1 MKMAKAKTS
10 IFTEAKVVAAPVEKE
25 KKDKNEK
32 REVNLGESLDIVAA
46 ISALTDTL
54 ESIKKTLDS
63 QLKDQMTAEFVEEA
77 IKTQRKP
84 ESFRGVGSVSSVSCE
99 IRKRSSRSVLKPE
112 EVVILNRLGI
122 KTEKK
127 VTKEAI
133 QEHYFFNSK
142 AFDDPKLVQEIS
154 DRLDGL
160 TTADGE
166 GLMMKQEGR
175 AAVESDVVD
184 ADVLNEAAKSI
195 TDVTDL
201 TTVYKIVATNALGK
215 FKLADPSLEN
225 VFSILRDAL
234 VI

>member
-1 MKMAKAKTS
+1 MAVVKKD
-10 IFTEAKVVAAPVEKE
+10 IFAAAKVVAAPVEKE
-25 KKDKNEK
+25 KKAKDEK
-32 REVNLGESLDIVAA
+32 REVELGDSLDTVAA

-54 ESIKKTLDS
+54 ESIKKTMDA
-63 QLKDQMTAEFVEEA
+63 QLKDRMTVEFVEEA
-77 IKTQRKP
+77 IKTGRKP
-84 ESFRGVGSVSSVSCE
+84 ESFRGVGIESSASCE

-122 KTEKK
+122 KIEKK

-133 QEHYFFNSK
+133 EAHYFFNPK

-154 DRLDGL
+154 DRLGDL
-160 TTADGE
+160 TTSDGE
-166 GLMMKQEGR
+166 GLIMKQEGR

-184 ADVLNEAAKSI
+184 TDVLNEAAKSI

-201 TTVYKIVATNALGK
+201 TTVYKIVSTNALGK
-215 FKLADPSLEN
+215 FKLDDPSLQN
-225 VFSILRDAL
+225 VFSILRAAL

>member
-1 MKMAKAKTS
+1 MAKTKS

-25 KKDKNEK
+25 KKAKDEK
-32 REVNLGESLDIVAA
+32 REVNLGESLDTVAA

-54 ESIKKTLDS
+54 ESIKKTMDA
-63 QLKDQMTAEFVEEA
+63 QLKDLMTAEFVEEA

-84 ESFRGVGSVSSVSCE
+84 ESFRGVGAHSSASCE

-122 KTEKK
+122 KIDKK

-133 QEHYFFNSK
+133 EEHYFFNPK
-142 AFDDPKLVQEIS
+142 AFNDPKLVQEIS

-175 AAVESDVVD
+175 EAVESDVVD
-184 ADVLNEAAKSI
+184 EDVLNDAAKSI
-195 TDVTDL
+195 TDITDL
-201 TTVYKIVATNALGK
+201 TTVYKIIATNALGK
-215 FKLADPSLEN
+215 FKLDDPSLQN
-225 VFSILRDAL
+225 IFSILREAL